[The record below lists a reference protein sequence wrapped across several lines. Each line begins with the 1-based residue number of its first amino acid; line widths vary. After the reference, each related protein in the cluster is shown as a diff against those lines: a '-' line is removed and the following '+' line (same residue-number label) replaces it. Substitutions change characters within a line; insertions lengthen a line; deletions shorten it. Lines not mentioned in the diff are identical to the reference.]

1 MDSLGGLDEDFYKLT
16 AESSAFES
24 GLVVSELLLSTASF
38 DHTSMDDF
46 YGNSVQGI
54 GPSIGAHARPACA
67 MEILMVMATWQW
79 PIYSSL
85 FPILVGT
92 EHPWEAIRKCRL
104 ESVFLGIDMLIIK
117 IKVMTP
123 WFG

>member
-24 GLVVSELLLSTASF
+24 GLVVSELLFSTASF

-54 GPSIGAHARPACA
+54 GPSIGAHQPRVGSFFCGPGAEWNHAEQKCTACMCDGDFDGDGNLTVA
-67 MEILMVMATWQW
+67 DLLIFFFQFW
-79 PIYSSL
+79 
-85 FPILVGT
+85 
-92 EHPWEAIRKCRL
+92 WELNA
-104 ESVFLGIDMLIIK
+104 
-117 IKVMTP
+117 
-123 WFG
+123 FGGD